1 MKKTILSAASLLA
14 IMATM
19 PAHADNMNTQADA
32 SAEVKMERT
41 QQQNDN
47 AVATEGEIKQGW
59 EDTKEGVSNAANDV
73 ADATKETYED
83 IKAAFIDNDE
93 STEVTN
99 VTINTRN
106 TATAMIGATLYNTDG
121 EAIAKVSD
129 IILDADGKA
138 TMAVVADGEIFG
150 LGKNAAFDYSVL
162 TNKNEDGDVIAPL
175 SEEMIDQA
183 AEFSYN
189 AEDKND
195 DVRVVPT
202 NGYSVAELLEGQ
214 LVNTQ
219 GEAVADIDNI
229 SFSGSQ
235 AENLILGFNEV
246 LGMGGNKAAMS
257 FSEAKIVR
265 DDSVM
270 GGASYNFQLNA
281 SQAAQFESYKN
292 QF

>member
-1 MKKTILSAASLLA
+1 MKKTILSAASVLA
-14 IMATM
+14 IMAAA

-32 SAEVKMERT
+32 SAEVQMERT
-41 QQQNDN
+41 QQQNDD
-47 AVATEGEIKQGW
+47 AVVTEQELKQGW
-59 EDTKEGVSNAANDV
+59 EDTKDSVSNAASDV
-73 ADATKETYED
+73 ANATEETYED

-93 STEVTN
+93 DTEITN
-99 VTINTRN
+99 VTINPRN
-106 TATAMIGATLYNTDG
+106 TATAMIGSTLYNTDG
-121 EAIAKVSD
+121 EAIATVSD
-129 IILDADGKA
+129 IILDADGNA

-150 LGKNAAFDYSVL
+150 LGKSAAFDFSIL
-162 TNKNEDGDVIAPL
+162 SNKNADGDVIAPL

-183 AEFSYN
+183 AAFSYD
-189 AEDKND
+189 AEDQSD
-195 DVRVVPT
+195 DVRVVPA

-214 LVNTQ
+214 LVNAK

-257 FSEAKIVR
+257 FSEAQVVR

-281 SQAAQFESYKN
+281 DQAAQFESYKN

>member
-1 MKKTILSAASLLA
+1 MKKTILSAASVLA
-14 IMATM
+14 IMAAA

-32 SAEVKMERT
+32 SAEVQMERT
-41 QQQNDN
+41 QQQNDD
-47 AVATEGEIKQGW
+47 AVVTEQELEQGW
-59 EDTKEGVSNAANDV
+59 ENTKDTVSNAASDV
-73 ADATKETYED
+73 ADATEETYED

-93 STEVTN
+93 DTEMTN
-99 VTINTRN
+99 VTINPRN
-106 TATAMIGATLYNTDG
+106 TATAMIGSTLYNTDG
-121 EAIAKVSD
+121 EAIATISD
-129 IILDADGKA
+129 IILDAEGNA

-150 LGKNAAFDYSVL
+150 LGKNAAFDFSIL
-162 TNKNEDGDVIAPL
+162 SNKNADGDVIAPL

-183 AEFSYN
+183 AAFSYDV
-189 AEDKND
+189 EDQSD

-214 LVNTQ
+214 LVNAQ

-257 FSEAKIVR
+257 FSEAKVVR

-281 SQAAQFESYKN
+281 DQAAQFESYKN

>member
-1 MKKTILSAASLLA
+1 MKKTILSAASVLA
-14 IMATM
+14 IMAAA

-32 SAEVKMERT
+32 SAEVQMERT
-41 QQQNDN
+41 QQQNDD
-47 AVATEGEIKQGW
+47 AVVTEQELEQGW
-59 EDTKEGVSNAANDV
+59 ENTKDTVSNAASDV
-73 ADATKETYED
+73 ADATEETYEE

-93 STEVTN
+93 DTEMTN
-99 VTINTRN
+99 VTINPRN
-106 TATAMIGATLYNTDG
+106 TATAMIGSTLYNTDG
-121 EAIAKVSD
+121 EAIATISD
-129 IILDADGKA
+129 IILDADGNA

-150 LGKNAAFDYSVL
+150 LGKSAAFDFSIL
-162 TNKNEDGDVIAPL
+162 SNKNADGDVIAPL

-183 AEFSYN
+183 AAFSYD
-189 AEDKND
+189 AEDQSD
-195 DVRVVPT
+195 DVRVVPA

-214 LVNTQ
+214 LVNAQ

-257 FSEAKIVR
+257 FSEAKVVR

-281 SQAAQFESYKN
+281 DQAAQIESYKN

>member
-1 MKKTILSAASLLA
+1 MKKTILSAVSVLA
-14 IMATM
+14 IMAAA
-19 PAHADNMNTQADA
+19 PAYADNVNTQADA
-32 SAEVKMERT
+32 EVQMERT
-41 QQQNDN
+41 AEQNDN
-47 AVATEGEIKQGW
+47 AVVTEQELEQGW

-73 ADATKETYED
+73 ADATAETYED

-93 STEVTN
+93 NTEVTN

-106 TATAMIGATLYNTDG
+106 TATAVIGSTLYNTDG
-121 EAIAKVSD
+121 EAIATVSD
-129 IILDADGKA
+129 IILDADGNA

-150 LGKNAAFDYSVL
+150 FGKSAAFDYSVL
-162 TNKNEDGDVIAPL
+162 ANKNAEGDIIAPL

-183 AEFSYN
+183 AAFSYD
-189 AEDKND
+189 AEDASD
-195 DVRVVPT
+195 EVRVIPA

-214 LVNTQ
+214 LVNTE

-229 SFSGSQ
+229 SFSGSK

-246 LGMGGNKAAMS
+246 LGMGGNKAAMA
-257 FSEAKIVR
+257 FSEANIVR
-265 DDSVM
+265 DDSIM
-270 GGASYNFQLNA
+270 GNTSYNFQLNA

>member
-1 MKKTILSAASLLA
+1 MKKTILSAASVLA
-14 IMATM
+14 IMAAA

-32 SAEVKMERT
+32 SAEVQMERT
-41 QQQNDN
+41 QQQNDD
-47 AVATEGEIKQGW
+47 AVVTEQELEQGW
-59 EDTKEGVSNAANDV
+59 ENTKDTVSNAASDV
-73 ADATKETYED
+73 ADSTEETYEE

-93 STEVTN
+93 DTEMTN
-99 VTINTRN
+99 VTINPRN
-106 TATAMIGATLYNTDG
+106 TATAMIGSTLYNTDG
-121 EAIAKVSD
+121 EAIATISD
-129 IILDADGKA
+129 IILDADGNA

-150 LGKNAAFDYSVL
+150 LGKSAAFDFSIL
-162 TNKNEDGDVIAPL
+162 SNKNADGDVIAPL

-183 AEFSYN
+183 AAFSYD
-189 AEDKND
+189 AEDQSD
-195 DVRVVPT
+195 DVRVVPA

-214 LVNTQ
+214 LVNAQ

-257 FSEAKIVR
+257 FSEAKVVR

-281 SQAAQFESYKN
+281 DQAAQFESYKN

>member
-1 MKKTILSAASLLA
+1 MKKTILSAASVLA
-14 IMATM
+14 IMAAA

-32 SAEVKMERT
+32 SAEVQMERT
-41 QQQNDN
+41 QQQNDD
-47 AVATEGEIKQGW
+47 AVVTEQELEQGW
-59 EDTKEGVSNAANDV
+59 ENTKDTVSNAASDV
-73 ADATKETYED
+73 ADATEETYEE

-93 STEVTN
+93 DTEMTN
-99 VTINTRN
+99 VTINPRN
-106 TATAMIGATLYNTDG
+106 TATAMIGSTLYNTDG
-121 EAIAKVSD
+121 EAIATISD
-129 IILDADGKA
+129 IILDADGNA

-150 LGKNAAFDYSVL
+150 LGKSAAFDFSIL
-162 TNKNEDGDVIAPL
+162 SNKNADGDVIAPL

-183 AEFSYN
+183 AAFSYD
-189 AEDKND
+189 AEDQSD
-195 DVRVVPT
+195 DVRVVPA

-214 LVNTQ
+214 LVNAQ

-257 FSEAKIVR
+257 FSEAKVVR

-281 SQAAQFESYKN
+281 DQAAQFESYKN